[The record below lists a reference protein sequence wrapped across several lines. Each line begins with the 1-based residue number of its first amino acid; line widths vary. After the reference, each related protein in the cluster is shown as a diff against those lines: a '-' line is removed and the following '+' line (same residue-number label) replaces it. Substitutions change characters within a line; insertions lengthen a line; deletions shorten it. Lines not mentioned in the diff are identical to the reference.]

1 MELYDMK
8 HLDYTDRQA
17 LHRVAAYLKTHDI
30 TEDEPGNHPIEEGF
44 FYNVIAY
51 DTTTPDQR
59 VWESHR
65 DYIDIHV
72 PIEGK
77 ERIAHNFLAHMT
89 LGGYD
94 PGDDFQAS
102 EGPAQSELIIAPGQI
117 LVLDREDVHKTGLIV
132 ESSQS
137 IKKAVFKV
145 KYD

>member
-1 MELYDMK
+1 MD
-8 HLDYTDRQA
+8 HLEYTDRPP
-17 LHRVAAYLKTHDI
+17 LHRVVDYLKTHDI
-30 TEDEPGNHPIEEGF
+30 SEDEPGNHAIEEGF

-59 VWESHR
+59 DWESHR

-72 PIEGK
+72 PIKGK
-77 ERIAHNFLAHMT
+77 EGIHHNFLVNMT
-89 LGGYD
+89 LGDYVEA
-94 PGDDFQAS
+94 DDFQAS

-117 LVLDREDVHKTGLIV
+117 LVLDREDVHKTGLMV
-132 ESSQS
+132 EASES